1 MGHEKATIKALKN
14 AAVSKLKDLNGRTI
28 EMIAR
33 GYKLQEVINYLDRD
47 VIDSEL
53 KSIENFLGIKKL
65 SVIKWIYK
73 NSFLI
78 ADSFFISWK
87 NKQAVS
93 KKIAKQNGVPRR
105 TRTAD

>member
-1 MGHEKATIKALKN
+1 MGREKATIKALKN
-14 AAVSKLKDLNGRTI
+14 AAVSELKDLNGRTI

-33 GYKLQEVINYLDRD
+33 GYKLEEVIIYLDRD
-47 VIDSEL
+47 VIDNEL

-78 ADSFFISWK
+78 ADSFLSLE
-87 NKQAVS
+87 
-93 KKIAKQNGVPRR
+93 KICKP
-105 TRTAD
+105 